1 MSENQVTAIPAEVI
15 TQAVDL
21 ANQLNTLLAPYL
33 QALTAQERKG
43 ILKMGDKTIAFV
55 TKTLEYAQSQPQ
67 FAPSYMNTPELA
79 SDVEV
84 VNGLTSIERPV
95 ANLASQ
101 LNDTI
106 MIGGSE
112 AYVAALMY
120 YNSIK
125 EAVKRNVPAAKAIF
139 DDLKSRFERA
149 HNKKAPDAQ
158 AAAA

>member
-15 TQAVDL
+15 TQAVGL

-55 TKTLEYAQSQPQ
+55 TKALDYAQSQPQ
-67 FAPSYMNTPELA
+67 FAPSYMNTPDLA
-79 SDVEV
+79 DDVNV
-84 VNGLTSIERPV
+84 ASGLTRIEQPI
-95 ANLASQ
+95 ASLASQ
-101 LNDTI
+101 LNDTV
-106 MIGGSE
+106 MIAGSE

-125 EAVKRNVPAAKAIF
+125 EAVKRNVPAAKSIY
-139 DDLKSRFERA
+139 DDLKLRFERA
-149 HNKKAPDAQ
+149 HEKKTPEQQ
-158 AAAA
+158 AA

>member
-1 MSENQVTAIPAEVI
+1 MSENQVTAIPANVI

-21 ANQLNTLLAPYL
+21 ATQLNTLLAPYM

-55 TKTLEYAQSQPQ
+55 TKTLDYAQTQPQ
-67 FAPSYMNTPELA
+67 FAPSYMNTTELA
-79 SDVEV
+79 NDVQV
-84 VNGLTSIERPV
+84 VSGLTRIEQPV

-120 YNSIK
+120 YNSVK
-125 EAVKRNVPAAKAIF
+125 EAVKRNVPAAKVIY

-149 HNKKAPDAQ
+149 YDKKTPEPQ
-158 AAAA
+158 AV

>member
-1 MSENQVTAIPAEVI
+1 MSENQVTLIPAEVI

-21 ANQLNTLLAPYL
+21 ATQLNTLLAPYM

-55 TKTLEYAQSQPQ
+55 DKALEYAQTNKE
-67 FAPSYMNTPELA
+67 FAPAFMNTRDLA
-79 SDVEV
+79 DDVAV
-84 VNGLTSIERPV
+84 VDGLTRIELPV

-106 MIGGSE
+106 MIAGSE

-120 YNSIK
+120 YNAVK
-125 EAVKRNVPAAKAIF
+125 EAAKRNVPSAKPIYE
-139 DDLKSRFERA
+139 DLRVRFERT
-149 HNKKAPDAQ
+149 HDKKLKVA
-158 AAAA
+158 

>member
-15 TQAVDL
+15 TQANDL
-21 ANQLNTLLAPYL
+21 ANQLNTLLSPYM

-55 TKTLEYAQSQPQ
+55 SKALDYAQTQPQ
-67 FAPSYMNTPELA
+67 FAPSYMNTKELA
-79 SDVEV
+79 DDVTV
-84 VNGLTSIERPV
+84 ANGLTSIEQPV
-95 ANLASQ
+95 ANLAAQ

-106 MIGGSE
+106 MIAGSE

-125 EAVKRNVPAAKAIF
+125 EAVKRNVPAAKSIYE
-139 DDLKSRFERA
+139 DLKLRFERA
-149 HNKKAPDAQ
+149 HEKQPKAA
-158 AAAA
+158 

>member
-21 ANQLNTLLAPYL
+21 ATQLNTLLAPYM
-33 QALTAQERKG
+33 QALTAAERHG

-55 TKTLEYAQSQPQ
+55 NKALDYAQTQPQ
-67 FAPSYMNTPELA
+67 FAPTYMNTKELA
-79 SDVEV
+79 NDVEV
-84 VNGLTSIERPV
+84 VDGLTRIEQPV
-95 ANLASQ
+95 VNLASQ

-120 YNSIK
+120 YNSVK
-125 EAVKRNVPAAKAIF
+125 EAVKRNVPAAKAIY
-139 DDLKSRFERA
+139 DDLKARFDRA
-149 HNKKAPDAQ
+149 HEKKAPEKPTV
-158 AAAA
+158 